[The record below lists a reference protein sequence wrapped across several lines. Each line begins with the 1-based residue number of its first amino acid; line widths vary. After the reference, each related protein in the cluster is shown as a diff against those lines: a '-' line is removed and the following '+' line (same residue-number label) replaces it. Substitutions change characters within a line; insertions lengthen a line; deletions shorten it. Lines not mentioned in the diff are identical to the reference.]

1 MSNDTDIGRLL
12 VLMKGV
18 EDKSKEATFK
28 VETFIEI
35 LEYILYTRK
44 LVEGSNELT
53 EDVKQELKEELLQDK
68 ADVILF

>member
-1 MSNDTDIGRLL
+1 MSKDADIGRLL

-35 LEYILYTRK
+35 LEYIVDTRK
-44 LVEGSNELT
+44 LVEGNELT
-53 EDVKQELKEELLQDK
+53 ENVKQELKEELLQDK